1 MRLAHNLPLATGRA
15 PYGWEWANKEK
26 TAYCINREEATLRLG
41 IFQMFVEL
49 DMSLRS
55 IAHKLTEDGIL
66 PPAKARGWR
75 AKADAWQPSA
85 VHKLLSDTENIGI
98 LRICKSSMAMTAKGT
113 PTRKQNSNMKMVQGG
128 IPALISIELYE
139 RAQLKLKNNRVDK
152 SHPHRNPEDFL
163 LKGRAIWR
171 ICGYAR

>member
-75 AKADAWQPSA
+75 AKADADRKSTRLNSSHIPLSRMPSSA
-85 VHKLLSDTENIGI
+85 
-98 LRICKSSMAMTAKGT
+98 
-113 PTRKQNSNMKMVQGG
+113 
-128 IPALISIELYE
+128 
-139 RAQLKLKNNRVDK
+139 
-152 SHPHRNPEDFL
+152 
-163 LKGRAIWR
+163 
-171 ICGYAR
+171 